1 MRRKNI
7 IILAVLTVMI
17 FLLPF
22 YLNHRYEQKKEDTM
36 SSFLEGLDHYTAALD
51 KYEENEP
58 EEVIELTNKAIEKLP
73 RNLSI
78 TPYAYALSDTYS
90 LRARANEK
98 LGFNSL
104 AIRDYTKVIE
114 IGANTPR
121 TVSALNSR
129 ATVRMKLS
137 DPEGAVEDLNS
148 SLSLDP
154 GNGSTYH
161 TRGLVKIS
169 MGDRE
174 PGCRDL
180 ERAEQEGDQTV
191 KQSISKYCDKQ

>member
-1 MRRKNI
+1 MRRKNV

-36 SSFLEGLDHYTAALD
+36 TSFQEGLDHYTAALD
-51 KYEENEP
+51 KYKENEL
-58 EEVIELTNKAIEKLP
+58 EEVINLTNKAIEKLP
-73 RNLSI
+73 RNLSV
-78 TPYAYALSDTYS
+78 TPYAYALSDAYS
-90 LRARANEK
+90 LRARANEQ

-104 AIRDYTKVIE
+104 AHRDYTKVIE
-114 IGANTPR
+114 IRANTPR
-121 TVSALNSR
+121 TVSAFNNR
-129 ATVRMKLS
+129 AEVKMKLS
-137 DPEGAVEDLNS
+137 DPEGALGDLNS

-154 GNGSTYH
+154 AFGRTYH

-169 MGDRE
+169 MGNRE
-174 PGCRDL
+174 SGCRDL

-191 KQSISKYCDKQ
+191 KQSIRKYCDKQ